1 MKLSVLRVVY
11 DTIVDGPGLRT
22 SIYFAG
28 CTHHCRGC
36 HNPVSWNINN
46 GNLMT
51 INELLEVVLD
61 SDFNNVTFSGGDPFY
76 QVEGVTQLAK
86 EIKSH
91 SNKTIWCYSGYRF
104 EDILSNSKL
113 SQLLTYIDVLVD
125 GPFIEEQK
133 VDNKPFVGS
142 SNQRLI
148 DVAAS
153 LREGR
158 AINFDLEL

>member
-28 CTHHCRGC
+28 CTHQCRGC
-36 HNPVSWNINN
+36 HNPLSWNVDN

-51 INELLEVVLD
+51 INELLDVVLD

-86 EIKSH
+86 EIKSR

>member
-36 HNPVSWNINN
+36 HNPVSWNVNN

-51 INELLEVVLD
+51 INELLDVVLD

-158 AINFDLEL
+158 VINFDLEL

>member
-36 HNPVSWNINN
+36 HNPVSWNVDN

-51 INELLEVVLD
+51 INELLGIVLD

-113 SQLLTYIDVLVD
+113 SQLLTYVDVLVD

-148 DVAAS
+148 DVSAS

>member
-1 MKLSVLRVVY
+1 M
-11 DTIVDGPGLRT
+11 
-22 SIYFAG
+22 
-28 CTHHCRGC
+28 
-36 HNPVSWNINN
+36 SWNVDN

-51 INELLEVVLD
+51 INELLDIVLD

-104 EDILSNSKL
+104 EDILSNNKL